1 MNDRKDNRFEILR
14 LIAVAGSKGL
24 GLEENIR
31 SAIRDA
37 ADYVGLSAAALL
49 FFGEDNKVTTSYF
62 HASQETDRKRLLDM
76 EEELYSSLRREKK
89 ISSAHI
95 SFDTDPPVHSFTL
108 PLRYRRKLFG
118 AVIGL
123 QEGERTALAEDV
135 FLEAFAAVIALTC
148 TAEGDPAEIG
158 QRQEALQKERM
169 AAIAETSVTVNH
181 EVNNPLTAILG
192 NVQLLLLKKADLDS
206 DLVEKLQTIETSALR
221 IRDVTQRLLRI
232 SNPRSIDYAEGK
244 KMLDLSDEAIDET
257 D

>member
-1 MNDRKDNRFEILR
+1 MNDREDNRFEILR
-14 LIAVAGSKGL
+14 MIAVAGSKGH
-24 GLEENIR
+24 GLEENIQ
-31 SAIRDA
+31 SAIEEA
-37 ADYVGLSAAALL
+37 ANYVGLSAAALL
-49 FFGEDNKVTTSYF
+49 FFGDDNKVAASYI
-62 HASQETDRKRLLDM
+62 HASQETDRKRLMDM
-76 EEELYSSLRREKK
+76 EEDLYSSLRQEKN

-108 PLRYRRKLFG
+108 PLKYRRKLFG

-158 QRQEALQKERM
+158 QHQEALKKERM
-169 AAIAETSVTVNH
+169 AAIVETSITVNH

-192 NVQLLLLKKADLDS
+192 NVQLLLLGKADLDS
-206 DLVEKLQTIETSALR
+206 DLVDKLQTIETSALR

-244 KMLDLSDEAIDET
+244 KMLDLSDDAGDES